1 MTKTCHIALFG
12 ECMIELR
19 GEFFGTMQQT
29 FGGDTLNT
37 AVYLARLT
45 TDTEIEVAYATQLG
59 TDAYSQ
65 AMVEAWSDDGIDT
78 SMVRRAE
85 GKMPGLYTIQ
95 VDDKGER
102 TFYYWRDMSA
112 AKDYFVG
119 HSSPLEDRL
128 KYIDAFYYSGISL
141 AVQPDSGRERLLSFI
156 EKLRARGGKVFFDN
170 NYRPR
175 VWRGNPNTVEWY
187 NRAFANADAA
197 FITLEDNEHLY
208 GLKPDAAL
216 AHALALPPAE
226 VVIKRGT
233 DPSVVRI
240 AGDAPFEVPTFKVQK
255 VVDTTGAGDS
265 FAAGYLAA
273 RLQGQPPAVAA
284 RSGNKM
290 ASIVVQHAGAII
302 PREAMPVFFFG

>member
-1 MTKTCHIALFG
+1 MTKTCRIALFG

-37 AVYLARLT
+37 AVYLARLVA
-45 TDTEIEVAYATQLG
+45 DTPIAVSYATQLG
-59 TDAYSQ
+59 TDAYSD
-65 AMVEAWSDDGIDT
+65 AMVAAWAEDGIDT
-78 SMVRRAE
+78 AMVCRTA

-95 VDDKGER
+95 VDDHGER

-119 HSSPLEDRL
+119 RSNPLEDAIAG
-128 KYIDAFYYSGISL
+128 IDMFYYSGISL
-141 AVQPDSGRERLLSFI
+141 AVQPDSGRERLMAFI
-156 EKLRARGGKVFFDN
+156 EKLRARGGKVCFDN

-175 VWRGNPNTVEWY
+175 LWRGNPKTAEWY
-187 NRAFANADAA
+187 ARAFANADTA
-197 FITLEDNEHLY
+197 FITLEDNAALY
-208 GLKPDAAL
+208 GLSPDEAL
-216 AHALALPPAE
+216 RHALALPPPE
-226 VVIKRGT
+226 IVVKRGIE
-233 DPSVVRI
+233 PAIVAVR
-240 AGDAPFEVPTFKVQK
+240 GEPQVDVPTFKVPK

-273 RLQGQPPAVAA
+273 RLQGQSPVVAA

-290 ASIVVQHAGAII
+290 ASIVVQHAGALI
-302 PREAMPVFFFG
+302 PKEPMPVFFFG